1 MFENVLHLIL
11 ELCPESPS
19 YYENRAAC
27 YMMLHQYKDAL
38 EDARKSVAL
47 DNTFVKV

>member
-19 YYENRAAC
+19 YYGNRAAC